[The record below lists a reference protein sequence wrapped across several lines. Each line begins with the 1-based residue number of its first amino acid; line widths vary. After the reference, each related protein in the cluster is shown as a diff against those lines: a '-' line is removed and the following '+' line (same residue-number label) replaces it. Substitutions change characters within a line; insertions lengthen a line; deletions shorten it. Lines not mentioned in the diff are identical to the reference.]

1 MKKYILFSAIF
12 FLWALSAG
20 ASELPPYNDFSTN
33 PFYLQQT
40 PSQPVATRVEMFPNP
55 VTEGSLTIKSEE
67 SFHLVQILNITGEIV
82 FNREYPSG
90 TNTEVLELTHLK
102 KGMYLVRVGFQGKP
116 NHTAKIIIK

>member
-1 MKKYILFSAIF
+1 MKKYVLLSAIL

-20 ASELPPYNDFSTN
+20 ASELPPYSEYSFS

-40 PSQPVATRVEMFPNP
+40 QQLADTGVEMFPNP

-67 SFHLVQILNITGEIV
+67 SFHHIQILNITGELV

-90 TNTEVLELTHLK
+90 TNTEVIELTHLK
-102 KGMYLVRVGFQGKP
+102 KGMYLVRVSFSGKP